1 MSGHTTTRTT
11 QNSRRAGLTAPL
23 AGPSRSRKGKA
34 PEHRSTTPSL
44 LDLDNEDE
52 PQPNP
57 DPNDDPDDNGD
68 DDDEGNEPD
77 DEQDDSGDPEDAP
90 TLATAIALLAQT
102 LKQPRESPASP
113 SKVREPDQFDGSDSH
128 KLRAF
133 LMQLELNF
141 NDRPSVFRHDRTK
154 VNYALSYLKGTHCTQ
169 T

>member
-1 MSGHTTTRTT
+1 MSGRTTTRTT

-34 PEHRSTTPSL
+34 PEHHSTTPSL

-57 DPNDDPDDNGD
+57 DPDDDPDDNGD

-102 LKQPRESPASP
+102 LKQPRESPASL
-113 SKVREPDQFDGSDSH
+113 SKV
-128 KLRAF
+128 
-133 LMQLELNF
+133 
-141 NDRPSVFRHDRTK
+141 
-154 VNYALSYLKGTHCTQ
+154 
-169 T
+169 